1 MNEQSQDLRA
11 LLLQTDEEFHHLAAQ
26 HHDLE
31 DRLQQLVCKSH
42 LSDHEQLEETTLKK
56 RKLHL
61 KDRMEAILREHR
73 HRHQH

>member
-26 HHDLE
+26 HHELE
-31 DRLQQLVCKSH
+31 DRLHQLVTKSH
-42 LSDHEQLEETTLKK
+42 LSDHEQFEEATLKK

-73 HRHQH
+73 QKSQH